1 MEPWKYPKSLHQ
13 GKNEKNGIAEAI
25 PFLSCLTM
33 FSYREAPFSSLCF
46 FLCFFFIAAGFWLLQ
61 TLNNDYET
69 EFSIPVRLRNVPENV
84 VITSEPVSE
93 VRVRVRD
100 KGTVLLN
107 YMLGKNFYPV
117 ILDFKNY
124 INMGNHVQVQTSQ
137 VQKWITGQLN
147 ASTRLVSLSPDT
159 LEYIY
164 STGASRRLPVK
175 LSGTVSAGRQYYLSD
190 TIFRPDS
197 VLVYAPAAV
206 LDTLTAVYTR
216 AVALENISDTLVRQL
231 PLLQQRGVKIVPPT
245 VELTLPVDIY
255 TEKTVEVPITGINFP
270 FGRVLRAFP
279 SKVQVT
285 FQVGMSHFRQVE
297 AEDFGIEVTY
307 DELLK
312 LGADKYTVRLTRI
325 PPEVRQ
331 VRCNPMQ
338 VDFLIE
344 QESLTDGNSR
354 P

>member
-1 MEPWKYPKSLHQ
+1 MFERRNIERAFLKAKKNVKDFLLSAKSR
-13 GKNEKNGIAEAI
+13 EFFI
-25 PFLSCLTM
+25 FL
-33 FSYREAPFSSLCF
+33 
-46 FLCFFFIAAGFWLLQ
+46 FFFVVAGGFWLLQ
-61 TLNNDYET
+61 TLNNDYEA
-69 EFSIPVRLRNVPENV
+69 EFAVPVKLKSIPDNV
-84 VITSEPVSE
+84 VITSEPASE
-93 VRVRVRD
+93 IRVRVKDR
-100 KGTVLLN
+100 GTVLLN
-107 YMLGKNFYPV
+107 YMLGKSFYPV
-117 ILDFKNY
+117 QLDFADYEGKKNNVVRIPASEY
-124 INMGNHVQVQTSQ
+124 EKNV
-137 VQKWITGQLN
+137 TGQLN

-231 PLLQQRGVKIVPPT
+231 PLLQQKGVKIVPPT

-270 FGRVLRAFP
+270 LGRVLRAFP

-285 FQVGMSHFRQVE
+285 FQVGMTHFRQVE

-312 LGADKYTVRLTRI
+312 LGADKYTVRLTRM

-331 VRCNPMQ
+331 VRCNPTQ

-344 QESLTDGNSR
+344 QESLTGGNAR